1 MATEQLR
8 KSTRF
13 SRWRERRR
21 EKAQRATSR
30 GGGAGSSACLLSV
43 ALASDAQRVRDGR

>member
-1 MATEQLR
+1 MATDQQR

-13 SRWRERRR
+13 SRWRTRRR

-30 GGGAGSSACLLSV
+30 GRAAGSSACLLSV
-43 ALASDAQRVRDGR
+43 ALASDAQRVRNGR